1 MKSSVIVCG
10 QRSYLNITWRK
21 SAEIQFFSNAW
32 ISKSAALESDLANNN
47 TTIQRFIPMRK
58 LPQFLL
64 VTLYL
69 VYKYTLNKEMF
80 TFFNAYYYIHRALA
94 RKKKNSAF
102 CMNWKKKR
110 IFGSGGHYEQLS
122 GISGRPGGKAFRKFT
137 IFSLKLIWYNLL

>member
-1 MKSSVIVCG
+1 MKSSVIVRG

-21 SAEIQFFSNAW
+21 SAVIQFFSNAW

-80 TFFNAYYYIHRALA
+80 TFFNVYYSIHRALA

-102 CMNWKKKR
+102 CMNWKKKNASLVLGVTMSSLV
-110 IFGSGGHYEQLS
+110 GSVGDQE
-122 GISGRPGGKAFRKFT
+122 A
-137 IFSLKLIWYNLL
+137 KLLENLQYLA

>member
-1 MKSSVIVCG
+1 M
-10 QRSYLNITWRK
+10 
-21 SAEIQFFSNAW
+21 IQFFSNAW

-80 TFFNAYYYIHRALA
+80 TFFNVYYYIHRALA
-94 RKKKNSAF
+94 RKKKKF
-102 CMNWKKKR
+102 CVLHELEKKNASLVLGVTMSSLV
-110 IFGSGGHYEQLS
+110 GSVGDQE
-122 GISGRPGGKAFRKFT
+122 A
-137 IFSLKLIWYNLL
+137 KLLENLQYLA